1 MNRYLYSYGASL
13 AMHATVFLLV
23 ALIATNRHAVPLIE
37 IDFTVC
43 SAHAA
48 AEQKTAA
55 AAPVPPVKK
64 PVAAQPEP
72 RTVSPPVPTVQPAPE
87 KSVQAVSEVAVAQTP
102 REPAPPAPQ
111 PVTTASTQTKHQASH
126 ATATASNAAST
137 GGSDSKG
144 VAEQARAKY
153 VKEQFSY
160 IRDKI
165 ASHVRYPR
173 HARRM
178 GWSGAVQVSFI
189 IEEHGGVSEVRIVR
203 GSQVG
208 MLDDEA
214 LDSVKRSAPFPRPP
228 VRARIIIPVEFVL
241 G

>member
-1 MNRYLYSYGASL
+1 MNQHLYSYGASL
-13 AMHATVFLLV
+13 AMHATAFLLV
-23 ALIATNRHAVPLIE
+23 ALIATNRHATPPIE

-48 AEQKTAA
+48 AEQKTAP
-55 AAPVPPVKK
+55 AAPAPPVKK
-64 PVAAQPEP
+64 PVTPQPEP
-72 RTVSPPVPTVQPAPE
+72 RTVSPPVPTAQPAPE

-111 PVTTASTQTKHQASH
+111 PVAASSAQTKHQTSHTTSTSSSSAS
-126 ATATASNAAST
+126 A
-137 GGSDSKG
+137 GGDSKG

-153 VKEQFSY
+153 IKEQFSY

-165 ASHVRYPR
+165 SSHVRYPR

-189 IEEHGGVSEVRIVR
+189 IEENGGVSEVRIVR

>member
-1 MNRYLYSYGASL
+1 MNRHLYSYGASL

-55 AAPVPPVKK
+55 SAPAPPVKK
-64 PVAAQPEP
+64 PVAPQPEP

-111 PVTTASTQTKHQASH
+111 PVAAASAQSKHQTSH
-126 ATATASNAAST
+126 ATATSSSSAST
-137 GGSDSKG
+137 GGDSKG